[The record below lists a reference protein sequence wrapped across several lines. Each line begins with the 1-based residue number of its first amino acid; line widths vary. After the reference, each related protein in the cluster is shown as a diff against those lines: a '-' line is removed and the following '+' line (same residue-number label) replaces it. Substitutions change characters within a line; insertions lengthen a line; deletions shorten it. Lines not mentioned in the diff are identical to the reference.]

1 MNKKQISVLLITFV
15 FICIISVNV
24 FATTYYQTSVPQS
37 NNVET
42 TTVQTVVQPQTQ
54 QNVNSQEQNNQVQ
67 IIESTNNQQNI
78 VNTDIQL
85 KQQVEGDEALPTKQK
100 TELLKMKNDSR
111 TALAKY
117 KEKYKNNAVY
127 GIIAYIL
134 NMLRLASVPIFIV
147 GYLIS
152 IVYEF
157 IVGMKRREMV
167 RKGRGMR
174 ITLGSAFV
182 MAQILPLI
190 FAIVIKFW
198 GN

>member
-1 MNKKQISVLLITFV
+1 MNKKQRFKLLIIFV
-15 FICIISVNV
+15 FVCLMSVNV
-24 FATTYYQTSVPQS
+24 FATTQQPYVIQNNQTTNEVTLTPY
-37 NNVET
+37 NGVEN
-42 TTVQTVVQPQTQ
+42 QTQ
-54 QNVNSQEQNNQVQ
+54 QNGNTVLNNEQV
-67 IIESTNNQQNI
+67 TT
-78 VNTDIQL
+78 V
-85 KQQVEGDEALPTKQK
+85 VEGDDALPQKQK
-100 TELLKMKNDSR
+100 SELLKMKDQSR
-111 TALAKY
+111 DQLTKH

-127 GIIAYIL
+127 GTIAYIL
-134 NMLRLASVPIFIV
+134 NIVRLASVPFFII

-174 ITLGSAFV
+174 ITLVSTFV
-182 MAQILPLI
+182 MAQVLPLI